1 MQPPKDPFQDASVF
15 RAEHSKPA
23 GIARRDLKN
32 LQNLIALGSQHSITA
47 TRAQAE
53 RMRLRLRAVA
63 AETVLSKNPRP
74 REFFEVKP
82 QDQHSPLGSDD
93 PRWILARETAR
104 AMGGAVLPFER
115 REGLMALAQR
125 LGLRPFDANLIV
137 AVVQDRAR
145 RGESIE
151 SATPSLMM
159 IAGAPPKT
167 ESFARV
173 MAVAIV
179 LAIVADAWLVG
190 WLLFS

>member
-15 RAEHSKPA
+15 RAENSKPA

-82 QDQHSPLGSDD
+82 QDQSSPLGSDD

-104 AMGGAVLPFER
+104 ALGGAVLPFER

-145 RGESIE
+145 RGDSLE

>member
-1 MQPPKDPFQDASVF
+1 
-15 RAEHSKPA
+15 
-23 GIARRDLKN
+23 
-32 LQNLIALGSQHSITA
+32 
-47 TRAQAE
+47 
-53 RMRLRLRAVA
+53 
-63 AETVLSKNPRP
+63 
-74 REFFEVKP
+74 
-82 QDQHSPLGSDD
+82 
-93 PRWILARETAR
+93 
-104 AMGGAVLPFER
+104 MGGAVLPFER

-145 RGESIE
+145 RGESLA

-159 IAGAPPKT
+159 IMAAPPKT

-190 WLLFS
+190 WLLLS